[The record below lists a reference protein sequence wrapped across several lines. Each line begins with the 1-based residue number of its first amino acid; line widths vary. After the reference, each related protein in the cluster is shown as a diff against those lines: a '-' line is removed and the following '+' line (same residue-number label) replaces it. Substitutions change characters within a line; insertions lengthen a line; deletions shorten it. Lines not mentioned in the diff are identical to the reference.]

1 MPRFANVIACQR
13 SESAGG
19 HQAPPRGPVTR
30 CAEGTICMNDV
41 MFAVRTPLT
50 DAQLNT
56 LFAAAWQGH
65 ADKRFG
71 PMLGRSLTWVA
82 AWQGE
87 QLVGF
92 VNVATDGAAHA
103 FVLDTTVH
111 PDVQRQ
117 GIGRGLVVAA
127 VEQARAAGAAW
138 MHVDYEPHLDEFYR
152 GCGFRPTAAGLLR
165 LN

>member
-1 MPRFANVIACQR
+1 
-13 SESAGG
+13 
-19 HQAPPRGPVTR
+19 
-30 CAEGTICMNDV
+30 MNDV
-41 MFAVRTPLT
+41 MFAVRAPLT

-56 LFAAAWQGH
+56 LFAAAWPGH
-65 ADKRFG
+65 TDKRFG

-117 GIGRGLVVAA
+117 GVGRGLVVAA

-152 GCGFRPTAAGLLR
+152 AADSAPLPLVCCGSTEEIETGREIRRLR
-165 LN
+165 VTVCPSSTPRLVCPPART

>member
-1 MPRFANVIACQR
+1 
-13 SESAGG
+13 
-19 HQAPPRGPVTR
+19 
-30 CAEGTICMNDV
+30 MNDV
-41 MFAVRTPLT
+41 LFVVRAPLT
-50 DAQLNT
+50 DAELNT

-71 PMLGRSLTWVA
+71 PMLDRSLTWVVA
-82 AWQGE
+82 RRGE

-92 VNVATDGAAHA
+92 VNVATDGGAHA

-111 PDVQRQ
+111 PDTQRQ
-117 GIGRGLVVAA
+117 GVGRRLVAAA
-127 VEQARAAGAAW
+127 VEQARAAGAVW
-138 MHVDYEPHLDEFYR
+138 MHVDYEPRLDEFYR